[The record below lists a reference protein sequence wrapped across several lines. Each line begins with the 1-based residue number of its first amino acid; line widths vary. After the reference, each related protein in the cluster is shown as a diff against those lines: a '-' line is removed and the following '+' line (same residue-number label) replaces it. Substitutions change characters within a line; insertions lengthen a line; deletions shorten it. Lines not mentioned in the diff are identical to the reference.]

1 MEVAPPSDFFGV
13 GPGQSLGRLLSVAA
27 RARKKRFSLWRQAY
41 WCQNWWPIFGHTH
54 GWLKKDQVK
63 KNVRFTTVATTFLEP
78 KNPCWSIVGVTIGA
92 VSNPPGCLWFNW
104 FVKFTPHYYPRL
116 FHIDMNNDLFSLTIY
131 DDVPLKQMVIF
142 NSKPLKKGQQVS
154 CASQCDLPNL
164 PC

>member
-1 MEVAPPSDFFGV
+1 
-13 GPGQSLGRLLSVAA
+13 LSVAA

-92 VSNPPGCLWFNW
+92 VPTRRDVFVPCFSPRSHPVFPGKRNGPPFLRPKKKGFGDRH
-104 FVKFTPHYYPRL
+104 VKWSFWSHKM
-116 FHIDMNNDLFSLTIY
+116 D
-131 DDVPLKQMVIF
+131 LKQW
-142 NSKPLKKGQQVS
+142 N
-154 CASQCDLPNL
+154 
-164 PC
+164 